1 MEGGFEKCFTYEIQV
16 LLLHLFVSC
25 TGIPRI
31 FHVKLAVD
39 IYRVLYYNN
48 FKKAKETNVY
58 YREGELYEHTND
70 SNANIP

>member
-1 MEGGFEKCFTYEIQV
+1 M
-16 LLLHLFVSC
+16 
-25 TGIPRI
+25 I

-58 YREGELYEHTND
+58 YREGELYEYT
-70 SNANIP
+70 SNKCSNVHRRKTCTAKHNGVNTQDVETEALQ